1 MIYLNVKDI
10 LAKKNKSKYW
20 LVQQMESDFQSVTDM
35 MNNKTISIRF
45 ETIEK
50 LCRILECTP
59 NDIFIFKDLF
69 IFKIY

>member
-35 MNNKTISIRF
+35 INNKTISIRF

-59 NDIFIFKDLF
+59 NDIFILED
-69 IFKIY
+69 

>member
-1 MIYLNVKDI
+1 MIYLNVKHI

-35 MNNKTISIRF
+35 INNKTISIRF

-59 NDIFIFKDLF
+59 NDIFIFKD
-69 IFKIY
+69 

>member
-10 LAKKNKSKYW
+10 LAQKKKSKYW
-20 LVQQMESDFQSVTDM
+20 LVQQMESDFQSVTEM
-35 MNNKTISIRF
+35 MENRTISIRF

-59 NDIFIFKDLF
+59 NDIFIFKD
-69 IFKIY
+69 

>member
-10 LAKKNKSKYW
+10 LAKKNESKYW

-59 NDIFIFKDLF
+59 NDIFIFKDDVS
-69 IFKIY
+69 

>member
-35 MNNKTISIRF
+35 INNKTISIRF

-59 NDIFIFKDLF
+59 NDIFIFKDWYV
-69 IFKIY
+69 FKIY

>member
-35 MNNKTISIRF
+35 MNNKTISIRYF
-45 ETIEK
+45 Y
-50 LCRILECTP
+50 
-59 NDIFIFKDLF
+59 F
-69 IFKIY
+69 

>member
-35 MNNKTISIRF
+35 MENKTISIRF

-59 NDIFIFKDLF
+59 NDIFIFKD
-69 IFKIY
+69 

>member
-35 MNNKTISIRF
+35 MENRTISIRF

-59 NDIFIFKDLF
+59 NDIFIFKD
-69 IFKIY
+69 

>member
-20 LVQQMESDFQSVTDM
+20 LVQQMESVFQFVTDII
-35 MNNKTISIRF
+35 NNKCIIFRF

-50 LCRILECTP
+50 ICRILECTP
-59 NDIFIFKDLF
+59 NDIFIFKD
-69 IFKIY
+69 

>member
-50 LCRILECTP
+50 LCRILDCTP
-59 NDIFIFKDLF
+59 NDIFIFKD
-69 IFKIY
+69 

>member
-59 NDIFIFKDLF
+59 NDIFIFKD
-69 IFKIY
+69 

>member
-35 MNNKTISIRF
+35 INNKTISIRF

-59 NDIFIFKDLF
+59 NDIFIFKD
-69 IFKIY
+69 